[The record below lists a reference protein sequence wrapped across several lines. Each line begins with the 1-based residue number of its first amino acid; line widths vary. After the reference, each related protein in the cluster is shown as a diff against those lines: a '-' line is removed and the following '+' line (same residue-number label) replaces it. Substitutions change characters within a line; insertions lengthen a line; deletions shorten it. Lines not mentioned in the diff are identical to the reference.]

1 MKKEECEC
9 ACSNSS
15 GIASVILGIIG
26 SVFGILVIP
35 IILSLIGLTFGIV
48 QYKKAKNAWAI
59 WGIVLSIL
67 GIVISVYAIW
77 QIIVVIGNAQQTLQ
91 ACASNPTAAGCEG
104 LSGLMGGVQ

>member
-15 GIASVILGIIG
+15 GITSVILGIIG
-26 SVFGILVIP
+26 SVFGILILP

-48 QYKKAKNAWAI
+48 QYRKAKNAWAI

-67 GIVISVYAIW
+67 GIVISVYALW
-77 QIIVVIGNAQQTLQ
+77 QITVIVGNAQQMLQ
-91 ACASNPTAAGCEG
+91 TCTANPSAPGCGG
-104 LSGLMGGVQ
+104 LSSLMGGTQ